1 MICYVCVNVCISFE
15 LTHCVTLLCIYICRY
30 YVYIHASMDVMKD
43 DVSRQDS
50 GAQDTGRHTGI
61 IPTYSIVTRVNMG
74 ANRL

>member
-1 MICYVCVNVCISFE
+1 MCAYLLNLHIVSPYVY
-15 LTHCVTLLCIYICRY
+15 TCRY
-30 YVYIHASMDVMKD
+30 YVYIHASIDVMKA

-74 ANRL
+74 PNRL